1 VLISGAGGFVG
12 GHLVCGMSSR
22 GHEVIALV
30 RQNRPVAL
38 ERQPGVRIVQIDLA
52 QASHLPAGPYDA
64 VVHCAAAI
72 PSAVHDEGELMRI
85 NVESSRRIFDQAL
98 SATSPAIIFCSSMS
112 VYGHLDDDVVDEATP
127 LRDPNAYG
135 RSKLECERLLD
146 DLSQA
151 HSGLRAL
158 SIRLP
163 GVVGP
168 GSHDNF
174 LSDTKAR
181 LAVGEQVVVR
191 NPRALFNN
199 VIHIDDLERFVEHLL
214 GSLPAGHRVATVASE
229 QPLPIREVVEIL
241 EAATGRA
248 GQVRYEFGGRPFLIS
263 SERARTL
270 GYDPATVRDSVD
282 RFAHKSA

>member
-1 VLISGAGGFVG
+1 VG
-12 GHLVCGMSSR
+12 GHLARGMSSR

-30 RQNRPVAL
+30 RRTSPIAL
-38 ERQPGVRIVQIDLA
+38 ERQPGVRIVPIDLA
-52 QASHLPAGPYDA
+52 HASHLPAGPYDA

-72 PSAVHDEGELMRI
+72 PSAVHDDDELMRI
-85 NVESSRRIFDQAL
+85 NIESSRRIFDQAL

-112 VYGHLDDDVVDEATP
+112 VYGHVDDDVVNEATP
-127 LRDPNAYG
+127 PRDPNAYG

-146 DLSQA
+146 ELSRA

-174 LSDTKAR
+174 LSDTRAR
-181 LAVGEQVVVR
+181 LAAGEQVVVR
-191 NPRALFNN
+191 NPQSLFNN
-199 VIHIDDLERFVEHLL
+199 VIHIDDLGRFVEHLL
-214 GSLPAGHRVATVASE
+214 GSLPAGHRVATVASG
-229 QPLPIREVVEIL
+229 QPLPIRDVVEIL

-248 GQVRYEFGGRPFLIS
+248 GKFRYEFGGHPFLIS
-263 SERARTL
+263 SERARAL
-270 GYDPATVRDSVD
+270 GYDPATVRDSVG
-282 RFAHKSA
+282 RFARNSA